1 MVDLLREEQPPVV
14 VPPVGQTPAGETT
27 RRGFLAVAVGGVAT
41 VAVGAAVGGDIFAA
55 SRGVFSSG
63 AGPAYE
69 PWQLWQRG
77 SAPLRL
83 VAAGIL
89 AANAHNA
96 QAWRFEVGPHRID
109 VIDDLSRTLGTV
121 DAFRREVQLSAG
133 CAIEN
138 IAQAAQALGLAATVT
153 AAPTGD
159 RTLLA
164 RIDLAPTTREVSSL
178 YRAIPLRHT
187 DRNAYRSGR
196 PLPSSIIKGFDA
208 LVDREDV
215 RLLWLLSP
223 TQRRAFSALTVAAT
237 EAFIAD
243 PEQVRDDSLWYRST
257 SSEIQTHR
265 DGITPDVAG
274 LSPLVRSMGK
284 LLPVTSASNNAYWLS
299 GTRDRQLPTASGF
312 AIVLVRDA
320 ADVAQRLGAGRL
332 YQRMQLWATT
342 KGLVMQPLNQTVE
355 RAERER
361 VTGRSGP
368 IRTGLASLVGDTAW
382 QAVMPMRIGYPTTP
396 AAASPRRALAAV
408 VTRGT
413 P

>member
-1 MVDLLREEQPPVV
+1 MVDLLREAQPPVV
-14 VPPVGQTPAGETT
+14 VPPVEQASAGETT
-27 RRGFLAVAVGGVAT
+27 RRGFLGVAVTGVAT
-41 VAVGAAVGGDIFAA
+41 VAVGAAVAGDVFAA

-63 AGPAYE
+63 SGPAYE

-83 VAAGIL
+83 VAAAIL

-96 QAWRFEVGPHRID
+96 QAWRFEVGPQRID

-121 DAFRREVQLSAG
+121 DAYRREVQISAG

-138 IAQAAQALGLAATVT
+138 IALAAQALGLAATVT
-153 AAPTGD
+153 AAPTSD

-164 RIDLAPTTREVSSL
+164 RIDLAPTPPRVSSL

-187 DRNAYRSGR
+187 DRSAYHSGR
-196 PLPSSIIKGFDA
+196 RLPSGIIQGLDA
-208 LVDREDV
+208 LVDRADI

-223 TQRRAFSALTVAAT
+223 TERRAFSALTVAAT

-243 PEQVRDDSLWYRST
+243 PEQVRDDSAWYRST
-257 SSEIQTHR
+257 SSEIQMHR
-265 DGITPDVAG
+265 DGITPDAAG
-274 LSPLVRSMGK
+274 LSPLVRSIGK
-284 LLPVTSASNNAYWLS
+284 LLPATSATNNAYWLS

-342 KGLVMQPLNQTVE
+342 KGLAMQPLNQAVE

-368 IRTGLASLVGDTAW
+368 IRTGLTRLVGDSAW
-382 QAVMPMRIGYPTTP
+382 QPVMPMRIGYPTTP
-396 AAASPRRALAAV
+396 APASPRRALAAV
-408 VTRGT
+408 ITRGT
-413 P
+413 S